1 MAEREVD
8 PVSRKTS
15 EEALEFVRKIQQ
27 AFPKAPSTAKE
38 RAELQK
44 YLARFTD
51 EELKAVGRRV
61 LSDLMGRP
69 PRTIR
74 AGDLPAEPPARTAAR
89 GPPPPQPPPPSGAK
103 GSSAR
108 EVNIELSEQLLRR
121 LLVHRIEDGGV
132 AHLVDGALAPGHVAR
147 WLVRVPWVLRRV
159 VPGRGELDPGGDG
172 QRDRRAE
179 PVKALPVEVPVRDVD
194 QRGDGLVLH
203 PGPDLHLAP
212 EHVHVRMDGDQL
224 HGPVHEGA
232 RLDLV
237 AGIAGWDRQVE
248 PADPHEVQ
256 ALLHGPRRGFQP

>member
-74 AGDLPAEPPARTAAR
+74 AGDLPAEPPARPAGR
-89 GPPPPQPPPPSGAK
+89 GPTTPPSDPQDTQGAK
-103 GSSAR
+103 AR
-108 EVNIELSEQLLRR
+108 
-121 LLVHRIEDGGV
+121 
-132 AHLVDGALAPGHVAR
+132 PGPPRKPTPPA
-147 WLVRVPWVLRRV
+147 
-159 VPGRGELDPGGDG
+159 G
-172 QRDRRAE
+172 RRA
-179 PVKALPVEVPVRDVD
+179 
-194 QRGDGLVLH
+194 
-203 PGPDLHLAP
+203 
-212 EHVHVRMDGDQL
+212 
-224 HGPVHEGA
+224 
-232 RLDLV
+232 
-237 AGIAGWDRQVE
+237 
-248 PADPHEVQ
+248 
-256 ALLHGPRRGFQP
+256 RRRAK